1 MRRVRGV
8 CGARVA
14 RAVGLIAVL
23 AVLAAQPAASQGSPE
38 SLLGGVTVE
47 QVARHAILA
56 PQIVDYEGTKVLHM
70 LRGQLM
76 ETVTVSEAHKR
87 PNRTRLE
94 FLSPEGLA
102 GRLVI
107 DDGNQTWQYEPRLN
121 IVIQGASLAP
131 PLGTSAER
139 LVERYRIS
147 LLGVEEVI
155 GRQAAVLSLTPRN
168 GRGARRLW
176 IDRLT
181 GVALRT
187 EEIDPEDGVV
197 ARTAFTRISYGLNF
211 PDAMFRP
218 RIPAGARVLT
228 PTESAGPLVALPAL
242 ERAVGFKVEAPQAL
256 AGGFVLVGGEPVHGG
271 PVVAAHVRYADG
283 ARYLSLFVAPA
294 ARLGPPGRG
303 EPVAGLGPQA
313 RTIGWG
319 ATRLLQWEARGMR
332 LTLVGMLPLKDL
344 IQIATA
350 IRP

>member
-1 MRRVRGV
+1 VTRK
-8 CGARVA
+8 GA
-14 RAVGLIAVL
+14 GLA
-23 AVLAAQPAASQGSPE
+23 LAAFAATVVATQPAASQSAPE
-38 SLLGGVTVE
+38 SRLGGVTVE

-56 PQIVDYEGTKVLHM
+56 PQIVDYEGTKVMHI

-121 IVIQGASLAP
+121 IVIQGPSLAP
-131 PLGTSAER
+131 PLDGSAEQ
-139 LVERYRIS
+139 VIAHYHIT

-155 GRQAAVLSLTPRN
+155 GRQTAVLSLTPRV
-168 GRGARRLW
+168 GRGSRRLW

-187 EEIDPEDGVV
+187 EEIDPDDGVV

-211 PDAMFRP
+211 PAAMFRP
-218 RIPAGARVLT
+218 RIPAGAKVFS
-228 PTESAGPLVALPAL
+228 PTESAGPLMALPAL
-242 ERAVGFKVEAPQAL
+242 ERMVGFKVGVPATLPDAFKL
-256 AGGFVLVGGEPVHGG
+256 IGGEPVHGG
-271 PVVAAHVRYADG
+271 PVAAAHVRYTDG
-283 ARYLSLFVAPA
+283 ARFLSLFVAPA
-294 ARLGPPGRG
+294 RQLGPPGRG
-303 EPVAGLGPQA
+303 EPVSSLGPQA
-313 RTIGWG
+313 RTIAWG
-319 ATRLLQWEARGMR
+319 ATRLLQWEANGMR

-344 IQIATA
+344 LQIAA
-350 IRP
+350 AVKP